1 MSDIFGDVCSK
12 ILDRFFEAKHKPYIS
27 ILFYVLSGIIVG
39 LCVVTLVVPFRCST
53 EFLDGIVWVAN
64 LSNESMIVRLTFGIS
79 LAYIIYCLVRRIL
92 VRLHQEAPGKK
103 LKRIYT
109 FLYTVDDI
117 IDLLAAICALLFA
130 VSVFLQMYKTGK
142 LFVSTKAIGIYI
154 WIAIRV
160 LAFVARGFAYH
171 NSKIIEGVIKNYP
184 DLM

>member
-27 ILFYVLSGIIVG
+27 ILFYILSGIIVG
-39 LCVVTLVVPFRCST
+39 LCAVTLVVPFRCST
-53 EFLDGIVWVAN
+53 EFLDGIVWTAN
-64 LSNESMIVRLTFGIS
+64 LSNESAIVRLAFGTS
-79 LAYIIYCLVRRIL
+79 LAYIAYCLIRTIL
-92 VRLHQEAPGKK
+92 VRVYQEAPGKQ
-103 LKRIYT
+103 LKRICT

-117 IDLLAAICALLFA
+117 IDLLAAICTFLFA
-130 VSVFLQMYKTGK
+130 VSVFLQMYKTGIQ
-142 LFVSTKAIGIYI
+142 FVSTKAIGVYI
-154 WIAIRV
+154 WIAVRV